1 MEQENI
7 GTPSLICGGQEFVST
22 LRRFGGTQF
31 FGGCCMNDGIKIL
44 SAKQYFDDLQRVVA
58 RVSRE
63 GLDQI
68 ADTLMEAYE
77 SGRTVFTFGNGGSAA
92 LASHL
97 ACDLGKGTAYCNGGK
112 RFRALALT
120 DNLSVLTAWA
130 NDSGYEDVFSE
141 QLRTFIQP
149 QDVAFAISAS
159 GNSKNV
165 LNALR
170 VAREASARTV
180 GISGFEGGQMKSLCD
195 ICVVVPSSNM
205 QIIED
210 LHLAMGHSIFRVVH
224 SRMSRRTLT
233 AYQR

>member
-1 MEQENI
+1 M
-7 GTPSLICGGQEFVST
+7 T
-22 LRRFGGTQF
+22 
-31 FGGCCMNDGIKIL
+31 DGINIV

-68 ADTLMEAYE
+68 ASTLMEAYE
-77 SGRTVFTFGNGGSAA
+77 CGRTVFTFGNGGSAA

-112 RFRALALT
+112 RFRVLALT

-170 VAREASARTV
+170 VAREARAKTV
-180 GISGFEGGQMKSLCD
+180 GISGFEGGQMKPLCD

-210 LHLAMGHSIFRVVH
+210 LHLAMSHSIFRIVH
-224 SRMSRRTLT
+224 SRMSRRALT
-233 AYQR
+233 ASYQG

>member
-1 MEQENI
+1 M
-7 GTPSLICGGQEFVST
+7 T
-22 LRRFGGTQF
+22 
-31 FGGCCMNDGIKIL
+31 DGINIV

-68 ADTLMEAYE
+68 ASTLMEAYE
-77 SGRTVFTFGNGGSAA
+77 CGRTVFTFGNGGSAA

-112 RFRALALT
+112 RFRVLALT

-170 VAREASARTV
+170 VAREADAKTV
-180 GISGFEGGQMKSLCD
+180 GISGFEGGEMKPLCD

-210 LHLAMGHSIFRVVH
+210 LHLAMSHSIFRIVH
-224 SRMSRRTLT
+224 SRMSRRALT
-233 AYQR
+233 ASYQG

>member
-1 MEQENI
+1 M
-7 GTPSLICGGQEFVST
+7 T
-22 LRRFGGTQF
+22 
-31 FGGCCMNDGIKIL
+31 DGINIV

-68 ADTLMEAYE
+68 ASTLMEAYE
-77 SGRTVFTFGNGGSAA
+77 AGRTVFTFGNGGSAA

-112 RFRALALT
+112 RFRVLALT

-170 VAREASARTV
+170 VARDVRAKTV
-180 GISGFEGGQMKSLCD
+180 GISGFEGGEMKPLCD

-210 LHLAMGHSIFRVVH
+210 LHLAMSHSIFRIVH
-224 SRMSRRTLT
+224 SRMSRRALT
-233 AYQR
+233 ASYQG